1 MNNLKTLRNHKGV
14 DYNQMMIIKKNLI
27 KSYWTQIKWDQ
38 SNKMKMISWDI
49 GQYWPNKISL
59 LKQKPKSRTVEHN

>member
-27 KSYWTQIKWDQ
+27 KSYL
-38 SNKMKMISWDI
+38 NKMRS
-49 GQYWPNKISL
+49 
-59 LKQKPKSRTVEHN
+59 KQQNEDD